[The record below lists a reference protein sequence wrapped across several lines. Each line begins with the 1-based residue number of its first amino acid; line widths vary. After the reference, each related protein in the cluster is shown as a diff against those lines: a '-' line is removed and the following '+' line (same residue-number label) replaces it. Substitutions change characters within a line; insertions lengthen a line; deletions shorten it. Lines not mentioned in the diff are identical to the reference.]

1 MSGKLKS
8 KKLFVL
14 DMDGTIYIDGTPI
27 EGAIEFVS
35 YCKSHGIRIVYFTNN
50 ASRNIEMYYERLR
63 RIGFPVDD
71 GDVYS
76 SADVTIDYLLRNHPG
91 QSVYLVG
98 TPALEESF
106 VNAGITLT
114 DGSYA
119 DIVVSSFDTTLT
131 YEKLKHACRLIREG
145 AIFYSTHPDFNCPV
159 KGGFIPDSGAICAL
173 ITASTGKTP
182 KYFGKPC
189 YETAEYLARSVGVD
203 FDSTA
208 VVGDRLYTD
217 IALGK
222 NHGITSIL
230 VLTGESSMDDVKSG
244 NRPDLIYESIGKII
258 DDLA

>member
-1 MSGKLKS
+1 MSGKLAN

-50 ASRNIEMYYERLR
+50 ASRSIDMYYERLR

-98 TPALEESF
+98 TPPLEKSF
-106 VNAGITLT
+106 REAGITLT

-119 DIVVSSFDTTLT
+119 DIVVSSFDTTVT
-131 YEKLKHACRLIREG
+131 YEKLNNACRLIREG
-145 AIFYSTHPDFNCPV
+145 SIFYSTHPDFNCPTET
-159 KGGFIPDSGAICAL
+159 GFIPDSGAIAAF
-173 ITASTGKTP
+173 ITSSTGVTP
-182 KYFGKPC
+182 RYLGKP
-189 YETAEYLARSVGVD
+189 YAEVVDMIEEVTGVGRDELCV
-203 FDSTA
+203 F
-208 VVGDRLYTD
+208 GDRLYTD
-217 IALGK
+217 IETGLRSGML
-222 NHGITSIL
+222 SIL
-230 VLTGESSMDDVKSG
+230 VMSGETTEDMLAKSETK
-244 NRPDLIYESIGKII
+244 PDLKFGR
-258 DDLA
+258 LADMIPLL